1 MPTTYFF
8 LVDFPVPGLTVGVF
22 FAAVL
27 GVVVAAGF
35 AGFAGFP
42 EAGVALAFAGTLGI
56 DLLADLA
63 PDLVAGPAVF
73 WETEA
78 GVL

>member
-35 AGFAGFP
+35 AGFP

-56 DLLADLA
+56 DLLADL
-63 PDLVAGPAVF
+63 PLDLVAGPAVF